1 MRLNLVLLFMAGL
14 IGISS
19 PALAICPSW
28 KLIGRQ
34 IFASACPFKN
44 SVKMTAKLNGK
55 RIAQGYQLDKGK
67 DYAGKMLEFPFY
79 EMAFVY
85 KRERYRFQLASGGE
99 NRNIVV
105 MEKCAWK
112 PEQGETLTLDGQNR
126 ASTATL
132 RSAAWKGCSDWEKLG
147 MIEYR

>member
-85 KRERYRFQLASGGE
+85 KRER
-99 NRNIVV
+99 
-105 MEKCAWK
+105 
-112 PEQGETLTLDGQNR
+112 
-126 ASTATL
+126 
-132 RSAAWKGCSDWEKLG
+132 
-147 MIEYR
+147 